1 MAVRPVRT
9 RSPRT
14 AGSPSR
20 RAPGSPH
27 RARGLLGP
35 AALTAVSALLLSG
48 LPAVAASAAPVDL
61 ARYGTVVASATQS
74 DKDGTF
80 PAEALIDGD
89 STTRWAS
96 GNGPDEDVP
105 FTASVTVDLG
115 GVARVDSIGI
125 DWEASYASSY
135 RIETTQGD
143 PALEASWT
151 VAKTV
156 TSDGQRDEEAVG
168 TADAPVEA
176 RYVRLSMLQRA
187 SATWDLPRQH
197 WYGYSAFG
205 LQVFGESQTRA
216 VTLDRSTATVAAG
229 QPLAVG
235 LSLTGT
241 STEPV
246 TARVRSTDGT
256 AVAGTDFEAVDQE
269 VTFAPGETTASV
281 VVTTLSTGGLSPR
294 RAFTLTLSEPS
305 DPVTLGARSTLAVTV
320 TPTGA
325 LPNVGATTVVDDFEG
340 DVPAGY
346 FPWGANAPVTPTL
359 STVAADR
366 AGSSG
371 AGAKVLSAVV
381 AGPTTQADWFGFAH
395 DTAATDWSDHDG
407 FSFWFKGNATG
418 LPLRYELKNGNDALF
433 EQTVIDDSTEW
444 KEVSVLFADLR
455 SKTAPTSDARFDP
468 SASTGFAVTLTALG
482 AGTWLVDD
490 VAVFD
495 RATMIE
501 DFEGDVDLTTG
512 ADPVGFF
519 TWGSPAP
526 LEPTISREV
535 TTQERGGVADNHVL
549 SGTYS
554 IPEGGYGGL
563 SHDLADAQDW
573 SSYQGLRFWWY
584 ASQAN
589 NPASPTAGADLKV
602 EIKDGDPAGGG
613 DTAETSELWAATFK
627 DNWGSSTS
635 RWKLVELP
643 FSSFTPSGYQPGDD
657 ATKNGTLDLTSA
669 FGYSITFAPGTPA
682 PVGWA
687 IDDTQV
693 YGTPATAAS
702 VTVDSTQDVWL
713 VDAGDVAGVPLTL
726 STAGDEPLASDV
738 VVDWATADGTAVE
751 GVDYDAASGTATF
764 PAGSPSGTVQTI
776 SVTTRASSGPAES
789 KELQLTL
796 ASTTA
801 KVGEG
806 PRIVIGAH
814 GLPYLD
820 ASLPTAERV
829 ADLLGRM
836 TLEEKVGQMAQA
848 ERLGLSS
855 PSDISGRALGSLL
868 SGGGSVPQG
877 NTAVAWADMVD
888 GYQREALS
896 TRLQIP
902 MIYGVDAV
910 HGHSNVVGATIF
922 PHNTG
927 LGATRDPALVEQIAR
942 VTAQEVRAT
951 GVPWTFAPCL
961 CVSRDERWGR
971 SYESFGEDP
980 DLVRTFAAPSVIGLQ
995 GDDPTDIGGAD
1006 EVLATAKH
1014 WAGDGGTTYD
1024 ESVVG
1029 TGAYPI
1035 DQGVTEAES
1044 LEDFTRLH
1052 VDPYLPALEAGVG
1065 TIMPSYSAVDLGD
1078 GPVRMHENA
1087 ALNTDLLKGDLGFE
1101 GFLISDW
1108 EGIDKLPGGS
1118 YADKAVRSVNA
1129 GLDMAM
1135 APYNYGAFIDSI
1147 VAAVGSGAVSQSR
1160 VDDAVR
1166 RILTQKFDLNL
1177 FEQPFAD
1184 RTNVD
1189 GVGSAANRAVAR
1201 QAAAES
1207 QVLLKNAG
1215 GALPLAADADLYV
1228 AGSTADDLGRQM
1240 GGWTISWQG
1249 GSGDTTTGTSIAEGI
1264 REVAPGATVTV
1275 SPGATEP
1282 IRADQT
1288 GVVVVGERPY
1298 AEGQGDVGNNGS
1310 SLSLTPADQ
1319 AVVEK
1324 VCAATSSCVVLVV
1337 SGRPQLLGDV
1347 VGLADAVVAS
1357 SLPGSEG
1364 AGVADVLFGRLPF
1377 AGRLPVTWAASADQV
1392 PINVGDADYS
1402 PLYPY
1407 GWGLRTDGAR
1417 DRLEALVASLPAG
1430 AARDGVQDVLD
1441 GDVWAADG
1449 TVAGE
1454 DADAVARLL
1463 RSLLAAV
1470 GPFSGTDLDAMGAA
1484 DDLVSVA
1491 RDLAQDAMVDGTAA
1505 AGPAGVGAAALTAD
1519 AENALQRGLP
1529 DVALARLATLLGVD
1543 LGVVEPGKR
1552 IVPGTLSPATAR
1564 PGDTVSITATG
1575 FVAGE
1580 ELAGTVYSE
1589 PQSIGDT
1596 TATVAGV
1603 GVLRFVVPADLEPG
1617 AHVVELEG
1625 GAQLARATLT
1635 VLAAAGPGDPGDPG
1649 TPGGGTPGAGTPGAG
1664 TPGAGTPGSGAP
1676 GSGTPGSGAPGSG
1689 AGVGGGSGGAVAVA
1703 GRDGLAFTGSDAWVG
1718 IAGTALLLIAVGAW
1732 LTLRRRR
1739 LLGDE

>member
-1 MAVRPVRT
+1 VAVRPVRT
-9 RSPRT
+9 RSPRPDR
-14 AGSPSR
+14 AASAARPRPR
-20 RAPGSPH
+20 R
-27 RARGLLGP
+27 RLLGG

-48 LPAVAASAAPVDL
+48 LPAVAASAAPIDL
-61 ARYGTVVASATQS
+61 ARFGTVVASASQA
-74 DKDGTF
+74 DGDGTF

-89 STTRWAS
+89 PATRWAS
-96 GNGPDEDVP
+96 GNGPDADVE

-115 GVARVDSIGI
+115 GVSRVDAIGI
-125 DWEASYASSY
+125 DWEASYATSY

-143 PALEASWT
+143 PTIEASWT
-151 VAKTV
+151 TAATV
-156 TSDGQRDEEAVG
+156 TSDGGRDDETLA
-168 TADAPVEA
+168 APAEA
-176 RYVRLSMLQRA
+176 RYVRISMLERA
-187 SATWDLPRQH
+187 AATWDPGVPH
-197 WYGYSAFG
+197 WYGYSAYG
-205 LQVFGESQTRA
+205 LQVLGEALTRS

-229 QPLAVG
+229 GTLTAG
-235 LSLTGT
+235 LSLTGP

-246 TARVRSTDGT
+246 TARVRSTGGT
-256 AVAGTDFEAVDQE
+256 AVAGTDYVAVDQD
-269 VTFAPGETTASV
+269 VTFEPGATTASFDLA
-281 VVTTLSTGGLSPR
+281 TLSTGGLSPR
-294 RAFTLTLSEPS
+294 KTIVLTLSDPSEPVVVGS
-305 DPVTLGARSTLAVTV
+305 RSTLTVTL
-320 TPTGA
+320 TPTGEV
-325 LPNVGATTVVDDFEG
+325 PNVGGTTVLDDFEG

-346 FPWGANAPVTPTL
+346 FGWGANPAVTPVL
-359 STVAADR
+359 STVEAAR
-366 AGSSG
+366 EGQ
-371 AGAKVLSAVV
+371 AGAKALSAAV
-381 AGPTTQADWFGFAH
+381 AGPAADADWFGLSH

-418 LPLRYELKNGNDALF
+418 APLRYELKNGNDALF
-433 EQTVIDDSTEW
+433 EQTVLDDSTDW
-444 KEVSVLFADLR
+444 KQVSVLFADLR

-468 SASTGFAVTLTALG
+468 SASTGFAVTLTAVG
-482 AGTWLVDD
+482 VGTWLLDD
-490 VAVFD
+490 VALFD

-501 DFEGDVDLTTG
+501 DFEGDVPLTTG
-512 ADPVGFF
+512 EDPVGFF

-526 LEPTISREV
+526 LAPTVTREV
-535 TTQERGGVADNHVL
+535 TVQERDGRADNHVL
-549 SGTYS
+549 SGRYS
-554 IPEGGYGGL
+554 IPDGGYGGL
-563 SHDLADAQDW
+563 SHDLADSQDW
-573 SSYQGLRFWWY
+573 SSYQGLRFWWW

-589 NPASPTAGADLKV
+589 NPASPTAGAEIKV
-602 EIKDGDPAGGG
+602 EVKDGDPAGGG
-613 DTAETSELWAATFK
+613 DTAETSELWAATFR

-643 FSSFTPSGYQPGDD
+643 FSSFAPSGYQPGDQ
-657 ATKNGTLDLTSA
+657 ATTNGILDLTSA

-702 VTVDSTQDVWL
+702 VTVDSPQDVWL
-713 VDAGDVAGVPLTL
+713 VDAGDTAEVALRV
-726 STAGDEPLASDV
+726 STAGDEPLGSDV

-751 GVDYDAASGTATF
+751 GVDYDAASGTTTF
-764 PAGSPSGTVQTI
+764 PAGSPSGTVQT
-776 SVTTRASSGPAES
+776 VDVATRASSGPGES
-789 KELQLTL
+789 KELQVTL

-801 KVGEG
+801 RVGEG
-806 PRIVIGAH
+806 PRVVIGAH
-814 GLPYLD
+814 DLPYLD
-820 ASLPTAERV
+820 ASLPTADRV

-836 TLEEKVGQMAQA
+836 TLDEKVGQMAQA

-855 PSDISGRALGSLL
+855 PSDIGDRALGSLL
-868 SGGGSVPQG
+868 SGGGSVPEG

-927 LGATRDPALVEQIAR
+927 LGATRDPALVEQIAQ
-942 VTAQEVRAT
+942 VTAREVRAT

-980 DLVRTFAAPSVIGLQ
+980 DLVRTFAAPSVTGLQ

-1024 ESVVG
+1024 PSVVG

-1035 DQGVTEAES
+1035 DQGVTEADS

-1078 GPVRMHENA
+1078 GPVRMHENG

-1147 VAAVGSGAVSQSR
+1147 VAAVRSGSVSEAR

-1166 RILTQKFDLNL
+1166 RVLTQKFDLNL

-1189 GVGSAANRAVAR
+1189 GVGSDANRAVAR

-1215 GALPLAADADLYV
+1215 GALPLAEDADLYV
-1228 AGSTADDLGRQM
+1228 AGSSADDLGRQM

-1249 GSGDTTTGTSIAEGI
+1249 GSGDTTAGTSIAEGI
-1264 REVAPGATVTV
+1264 REVAPDATVTV

-1288 GVVVVGERPY
+1288 GVGVGGGRPY

-1310 SLSLTPADQ
+1310 SLSLTDADQ
-1319 AVVEK
+1319 AVVEQ
-1324 VCAATSSCVVLVV
+1324 VCSVTESCVVLVV

-1364 AGVADVLFGRLPF
+1364 AGVADVLFGDLPF

-1392 PINVGDADYS
+1392 PINVGDADYE

-1417 DRLEALVASLPAG
+1417 DRLEALVASLPEG

-1441 GDVWAADG
+1441 DDVWATDG
-1449 TVAGE
+1449 TLAGGAATE
-1454 DADAVARLL
+1454 RLL
-1463 RSLLAAV
+1463 RLLLEAV
-1470 GPFSGTDLDAMGAA
+1470 GPFPGTDLGAMTAA

-1491 RDLAQDAMVDGTAA
+1491 RDLAQAAMVDDSAV
-1505 AGPAGVGAAALTAD
+1505 AGSAALTAD

-1529 DVALARLATLLGVD
+1529 DVALARLAAVLGVD
-1543 LGVVEPGKR
+1543 LGVVESDKA
-1552 IVPGTLSPATAR
+1552 IVPATLSPATAR
-1564 PGDTVSITATG
+1564 PGDSVSITATG
-1575 FVAGE
+1575 FVAAE
-1580 ELAGTVYSE
+1580 ALAGTVFSE
-1589 PQSIGDT
+1589 PQSIGAA
-1596 TATVAGV
+1596 TASAAGV

-1625 GAQLARATLT
+1625 AGQIARATLT
-1635 VLAAAGPGDPGDPG
+1635 VLAAAGPGEPGGGEVPGVPGGPGAGDPG
-1649 TPGGGTPGAGTPGAG
+1649 TPGAGGGDAGGAG
-1664 TPGAGTPGSGAP
+1664 SD
-1676 GSGTPGSGAPGSG
+1676 
-1689 AGVGGGSGGAVAVA
+1689 GAVAVA
-1703 GRDGLAFTGSDAWVG
+1703 AGRDDLAFTGSDAWIG
-1718 IAGTALLLIAVGAW
+1718 IAGTALLLIAAGAW

-1739 LLGDE
+1739 TGEE

>member
-1 MAVRPVRT
+1 VAVGPVRT
-9 RSPRT
+9 GSPRP
-14 AGSPSR
+14 AGR
-20 RAPGSPH
+20 RPGE
-27 RARGLLGP
+27 ARDRRRGGLLGA

-48 LPAVAASAAPVDL
+48 LPAVAASAAPIDL
-61 ARYGTVVASATQS
+61 ARLGSVTASATQS

-96 GNGPDEDVP
+96 GNGPDEDVE
-105 FTASVTVDLG
+105 FTASATVDLG
-115 GVARVDSIGI
+115 GVSRVDAVGI
-125 DWEASYASSY
+125 DWEASYAASY
-135 RIETTQGD
+135 QIQTTQGD
-143 PALEASWT
+143 PADDASWT
-151 VAKTV
+151 TAATV
-156 TSDGQRDEEAVG
+156 TSDGRRDDETLA
-168 TADAPVEA
+168 APVEA
-176 RYVRLSMLQRA
+176 RYVRIAMLTRA
-187 SATWDLPRQH
+187 PATWDAARPH
-197 WYGYSAFG
+197 WYGYSAYG
-205 LQVFGESQTRA
+205 LQVFGEALDRA

-229 QPLAVG
+229 QTLTAG

-246 TARVRSTDGT
+246 TARVRSTGGT
-256 AVAGTDFEAVDQE
+256 AVAGTDYEGLDEE
-269 VTFAPGETTASV
+269 VTFAPGATTASV
-281 VVTTLSTGGLSPR
+281 DLVTLSTGGLSPR
-294 RAFTLTLSEPS
+294 KTVELTLSDPSEP
-305 DPVTLGARSTLAVTV
+305 VVVGARSTLTVTL
-320 TPTGA
+320 TPTGDV
-325 LPNVGATTVVDDFEG
+325 PNVGATTVVDDFEG

-346 FPWGANAPVTPTL
+346 FGWGASTAVTPTL
-359 STVAADR
+359 TTVAAER
-366 AGSSG
+366 AGST
-371 AGAKVLSAVV
+371 GAKALSAVV
-381 AGPTTQADWFGFAH
+381 AGPTTEADWFGLSH
-395 DTAATDWSDHDG
+395 DTPATDWSDQDG
-407 FSFWFKGNATG
+407 FSFWFKGNDTG
-418 LPLRYELKNGNDALF
+418 RLLRYELKNGNDHLF
-433 EQTVIDDSTEW
+433 EQTVLDDSTDW
-444 KEVSVLFADLR
+444 KQVRVLFADLR
-455 SKTAPTSDARFDP
+455 AKGAADSDARFDP
-468 SASTGFAVTLTALG
+468 SASTGFAVTLTG
-482 AGTWLVDD
+482 VGPGTWLFDD
-490 VAVFD
+490 VALFE

-501 DFEGDVDLTTG
+501 DFEGDVPLTDG
-512 ADPVGFF
+512 SAPEGFF
-519 TWGSPAP
+519 TWGSPDP
-526 LEPTISREV
+526 LAPTITREV
-535 TTQERGGVADNHVL
+535 TVQERDGRADDHVL
-549 SGTYS
+549 SGRYS
-554 IPEGGYGGL
+554 IPSGGYGGL
-563 SHDLADAQDW
+563 SHDLADSQDW

-589 NPASPTAGADLKV
+589 NPASPTAGADVKV

-643 FSSFTPSGYQPGDD
+643 FSSFTPSGYQPGDA
-657 ATKNGTLDLTSA
+657 ATTNGALDLTAA
-669 FGYSITFAPGTPA
+669 FGYSITFTPGTPA

-687 IDDTQV
+687 IDDTQIW
-693 YGTPATAAS
+693 GTPATAAS
-702 VTVDSTQDVWL
+702 VTVASPQDVWL
-713 VDAGDVAGVPLTL
+713 VDAGQTADVALTL

-764 PAGSPSGTVQTI
+764 PAGSPSGTVQTVG
-776 SVTTRASSGPAES
+776 VTTRASSGPAES
-789 KELQLTL
+789 RQLQVTL

-801 KVGEG
+801 KVGDG
-806 PRIVIGAH
+806 PRVVIGAH
-814 GLPYLD
+814 DLPYLD
-820 ASLPTAERV
+820 ASLPTADRV

-848 ERLGLSS
+848 ERLGLTST
-855 PSDISGRALGSLL
+855 SDISDRALGSLL
-868 SGGGSVPQG
+868 SGGGSVPEG

-927 LGATRDPALVEQIAR
+927 LGATRDPALVEQIAQ
-942 VTAQEVRAT
+942 VTAKEVRAT

-980 DLVRTFAAPSVIGLQ
+980 DLVRTFAAPSVTGLQ

-1014 WAGDGGTTYD
+1014 WAGDGGTSYD

-1035 DQGVTEAES
+1035 DQGVTHADS

-1078 GPVRMHENA
+1078 GPVRMHENG
-1087 ALNTDLLKGDLGFE
+1087 ALNTDLLKGDLGFG

-1108 EGIDKLPGGS
+1108 EGIDKLPGGTYS
-1118 YADKAVRSVNA
+1118 QKAVRSVNA

-1135 APYNYGAFIDSI
+1135 APYNYGDFIDSI
-1147 VAAVGSGAVSQSR
+1147 VAAVRKGDVTQAR

-1189 GVGSAANRAVAR
+1189 GVGSAEDRAVAR
-1201 QAAAES
+1201 RAAAES
-1207 QVLLKNAG
+1207 QVLLKNDG
-1215 GALPLAADADLYV
+1215 GALPLAKEDADLYV

-1264 REVAPGATVTV
+1264 RQVAPDATVTV
-1275 SPGATEP
+1275 STGATEP

-1310 SLSLTPADQ
+1310 SLSLTPEDQ
-1319 AVVEK
+1319 AIVEK
-1324 VCAATSSCVVLVV
+1324 VCAATESCVVLVV

-1364 AGVADVLFGRLPF
+1364 AGVADALFGVRPF
-1377 AGRLPVTWAASADQV
+1377 AGRLPVTWAADADQV
-1392 PINVGDADYS
+1392 PINVGDADYE

-1430 AARDGVQDVLD
+1430 AARDAVQDVLD
-1441 GDVWAADG
+1441 ADVWAADG
-1449 TVAGE
+1449 TVTDDGTE
-1454 DADAVARLL
+1454 RLL
-1463 RSLLAAV
+1463 RLLLEAAA
-1470 GPFSGTDLDAMGAA
+1470 PFTGTDLAAMGPA

-1491 RDLAQDAMVDGTAA
+1491 RDLAQAAMVDGTAA
-1505 AGPAGVGAAALTAD
+1505 TGSAALSAE

-1529 DVALARLATLLGVD
+1529 DVALARLAAVLGID
-1543 LGVVEPGKR
+1543 LGIVESAKT

-1580 ELAGTVYSE
+1580 PLAGTVFSE
-1589 PQSIGDT
+1589 PQSIGDAE
-1596 TATVAGV
+1596 ATVAGV

-1617 AHVVELEG
+1617 SHVVELEG
-1625 GAQLARATLT
+1625 AGQIARATLT
-1635 VLAAAGPGDPGDPG
+1635 VLAAAAPGEPGGGDPG
-1649 TPGGGTPGAGTPGAG
+1649 TGDPGTGDPGAGTPGGGLPAAG
-1664 TPGAGTPGSGAP
+1664 TPGGGLPGAGTPG
-1676 GSGTPGSGAPGSG
+1676 GSGAPGAG
-1689 AGVGGGSGGAVAVA
+1689 AGGSGSGGAVAVA
-1703 GRDGLAFTGSDAWVG
+1703 ARRDGLAFTGSDAWVG
-1718 IAGTALLLIAVGAW
+1718 IAGTAVLLIALGAW

-1739 LLGDE
+1739 PGAE